1 MVERGMRPDNHV
13 FAGLVTLY
21 ADTGNVGLASQWLQ
35 AKVRVRAPT
44 PASIAAAL

>member
-1 MVERGMRPDNHV
+1 MRPDNHV